1 MDMMRR
7 VGDRRPRRREVFS
20 IFSVRRFLRRSAFLS
35 EEAWVVSKRS
45 VLTLAVMVIAGAT
58 ASVFAQEAK
67 VVAATAYPD
76 MVRWSIITAGFAL
89 GIGAGLAALGQG
101 RAVAAAAEGIARNP
115 GAAGDIRGVL
125 LLGLVL
131 IESLA
136 IYVFVI
142 SLILLFLQP
151 FGS

>member
-1 MDMMRR
+1 ML
-7 VGDRRPRRREVFS
+7 VAGFAAPLYAQGGTSPALS
-20 IFSVRRFLRRSAFLS
+20 I
-35 EEAWVVSKRS
+35 E
-45 VLTLAVMVIAGAT
+45 IA
-58 ASVFAQEAK
+58 K
-67 VVAATAYPD
+67 
-76 MVRWSIITAGFAL
+76 WSIITAGFAL

-142 SLILLFLQP
+142 SLILFFLQP
-151 FGS
+151 FTPKVG